1 MLLIMKFSSRR
12 STNPL
17 IARIDQLFN
26 RDLALEND
34 YLRQENRILRS
45 KLGRRVPLTESDRR
59 TLVKYGLRIKDRL
72 REIMAIAT
80 PETLLAWNRRQKK
93 EKWTR
98 HNQPKGPGRP
108 RKQGDTESLVVKL
121 AEENQWGYKHLAGE
135 LKKLGHKVSPSYVR
149 DVLKRHGLPPVPK
162 RKGVSW
168 KQFIQAHLDVT
179 WAADFFTEEVWT
191 MGGLVTVYVLFFIHL
206 GTRRVQ
212 VAGCTPEPKAA
223 WMAQHA
229 RNFCMA
235 LEDNSLPCRYLIHDG
250 DTSFLAFDPIAQS
263 QGIKILKTP
272 PHSPLCNAFAER
284 HVREI
289 RETLDNLILLGEP
302 HLRHVLETIQRHHNT
317 QRPHQGIGNI
327 VPVDFDYPEDPAPRE
342 RVQCESGLGGLLNH
356 YSVKQAA

>member
-1 MLLIMKFSSRR
+1 MKSGASK

-59 TLVKYGLRIKDRL
+59 TLVKYGLRIKDRP

-98 HNQPKGPGRP
+98 QNQPKGPGRP
-108 RKQGDTESLVVKL
+108 RKQGDTENLVVEL
-121 AEENQWGYKHLAGE
+121 AEENQWGYKRIAGE

-149 DVLKRHGLPPVPK
+149 DVLKGHGLPPVPK

-191 MGGLVTVYVLFFIHL
+191 MGGLVTVYVLLFIHL

-212 VAGCTPEPKAA
+212 VAGCTPEPKAE
-223 WMAQHA
+223 WIAQHA

-235 LEDNSLPCRYLIHDG
+235 LEDHGLPCRYLIHDG

-317 QRPHQGIGNI
+317 QRPHQGIGNV
-327 VPVDFDYPEDPAPRE
+327 VPVDFDYPEESAPRD
-342 RVQCESGLGGLLNH
+342 RVQGESGLGGLLNH
-356 YSVKQAA
+356 YSVKKAA